1 MKLSKK
7 LKLDIFK
14 NALCNGLGEFSGYGL
29 ELYYN
34 DNDYDKAKSYLKKK
48 TNERIC
54 YEDVLVAILEKGGAL
69 QIFDHEGDSEI
80 ISSVKI
86 KDMLD
91 NMDLACER
99 HREHI
104 LDMINEQDDA
114 ITADVVLQMVFF
126 KDIIFG

>member
-29 ELYYN
+29 ELYYSY
-34 DNDYDKAKSYLKKK
+34 NDYDRAKDYLKKNS
-48 TNERIC
+48 TEQIC
-54 YEDVLVAILEKGGAL
+54 YEDVLVAILEIGGAL

-80 ISSVKI
+80 ISSVKLE
-86 KDMLD
+86 DMLH
-91 NMDLACER
+91 NMDLACEKQT
-99 HREHI
+99 EHI

-114 ITADVVLQMVFF
+114 VTADVVLQMVFF

>member
-29 ELYYN
+29 ELYYS
-34 DNDYDKAKSYLKKK
+34 DNDYDRAKEYLKKNS
-48 TNERIC
+48 TEQIC
-54 YEDVLVAILEKGGAL
+54 YEDVLVAILEIGGAL

-80 ISSVKI
+80 ISSVKLE
-86 KDMLD
+86 DMLD
-91 NMDLACER
+91 NMDLACEKQT
-99 HREHI
+99 EHI

>member
-14 NALCNGLGEFSGYGL
+14 NALCNGLGEFYGYGL
-29 ELYYN
+29 ELYYS
-34 DNDYDKAKSYLKKK
+34 DNDYDRAKEYLKKNS
-48 TNERIC
+48 TEQIC
-54 YEDVLVAILEKGGAL
+54 YEDVLVAILEIGGAL

-80 ISSVKI
+80 ISSVKLE
-86 KDMLD
+86 DMLD
-91 NMDLACER
+91 NMDLACEKQT
-99 HREHI
+99 EHI